1 MISSKIYT
9 INYQTKISE
18 NNNIDKNLIK
28 HINMLYTDISEIYS
42 HGDIVILSGS
52 YALFY
57 YLYKLKYY
65 DLIEKIDDLGD
76 LTFILHTNND
86 TNLQIPF
93 IGEYKNQNIINKDN
107 IIKFE
112 NTWSKYITIRLFYL
126 IIDFQNND
134 FFKIKKIKL
143 IHINKLKNEFI
154 NNKNKLDICNQMINR
169 IQKLT

>member
-1 MISSKIYT
+1 MISNKIYT

-18 NNNIDKNLIK
+18 NNDMDKNLVK
-28 HINMLYTDISEIYS
+28 HIDTLYTDISEIYS
-42 HGDIVILSGS
+42 HGDIIILSGS

-76 LTFILHTNND
+76 LTFILQTNND
-86 TNLQIPF
+86 TNLLIPF
-93 IGEYKNQNIINKDN
+93 IGEYKNQNTINKDN

-112 NTWSKYITIRLFYL
+112 NTWAKYITIRLFYL

-134 FFKIKKIKL
+134 FFEIKKIKL
-143 IHINKLKNEFI
+143 IHINKLAKEFI
-154 NNKNKLDICNQMINR
+154 NDKNKLDICNQMINR
-169 IQKLT
+169 IQKST